1 MRMRRETSVSCGG
14 GEWQQ
19 QDPRASR
26 ATGDVDSTLNV
37 TELQPEGMK
46 LSFPAAVWRTD
57 SRRADRDKVCNV
69 PC

>member
-1 MRMRRETSVSCGG
+1 MSDMRMRRETSVSWA
-14 GEWQQ
+14 GENGSSRTPW
-19 QDPRASR
+19 ASR

-57 SRRADRDKVCNV
+57 SR
-69 PC
+69 